1 MEMNTVPKSH
11 PDKGKDNHAFLAE
24 EKDLTR
30 IDLNL
35 TSEDGE
41 DAHDDQPKS
50 FLQKNVEWAEACLMK
65 NKDRIILALLLVLL
79 AGYAAMLIA
88 ACILNYKQA
97 VELLAVTI
105 VVIFF
110 LAWDWLMQRYGDL
123 LCQKFSPICELWDG
137 NWFWIKWVV
146 YAVLLV
152 MLVCWLVFDTAKSGT
167 RQLVSFAGL
176 VLLIL
181 LMALF
186 SKRPTR
192 IHWRTLFWGVGLQF
206 VFGLLMLRTDVGLKA
221 LQWVGNKVETFLS
234 YSNSGAKMVFGESY
248 EDHFFAFKVMPS
260 IVFVSTIISVLYHV
274 GFMQWLILKIGFV
287 MHVSMGTSLTE
298 STAAAGNMF
307 LGQTESLLLIRPY
320 IHQMTRSEIH
330 AVTAGGFASVS
341 GSILAAYISLGVK
354 ASHLLTASIMSAPAS
369 LAIAK
374 VFWPETEPAKVS
386 REIKMPRG
394 ETNNLL
400 EAVAQGACSSAPLV
414 ANIVVNLIAFVSIL
428 AFMDETLSWLGALFD
443 YPQFSFSLICSYV
456 FAPLAF
462 VMGVSWEDSFIVGEL
477 IGIKTFLNEFVSYER
492 LSVLIKNREEGK
504 PEYVGIVKQYIS
516 IHSQTIA
523 TYALCGFSNFGSLGM
538 IIGVMNTLAP
548 ERISD
553 FTDCGLRALTAG
565 SVACFMTACI
575 AGILYV
581 PELQCDSVFGA
592 LANISVWNTSTE
604 ISECCCQLYN
614 SVKATTPMNMTNGT
628 SILQRCCA
636 FAPSAFFN
644 CTIGLEAIIPHGVK
658 CH

>member
-1 MEMNTVPKSH
+1 MEMNRVPKSH

-35 TSEDGE
+35 TSEEGE
-41 DAHDDQPKS
+41 DAHDNNQKS
-50 FLQKNVEWAEACLMK
+50 FLQKNVELAVACLIK
-65 NKDRIILALLLVLL
+65 HKDRIILALLLILL

-88 ACILNYKQA
+88 ACIQNFKQA

-110 LAWDWLMQRYGDL
+110 LAWDWLMERYGDL
-123 LCQKFSPICELWDG
+123 LWQTFSPICELWDR
-137 NWFWIKWVV
+137 NWFRIKWVV
-146 YAVLLV
+146 YVVLLV
-152 MLVCWLVFDTAKSGT
+152 MLVCWLVLDTTKNGT

-176 VLLIL
+176 VLFIL

-186 SKRPTR
+186 SKSPTR

-206 VFGLLMLRTDVGLKA
+206 VFGLLMLRTDVGLTA
-221 LQWVGNKVETFLS
+221 LQWIGNKVETFLS

-260 IVFVSTIISVLYHV
+260 IIFVSTIISVLYHV

-320 IHQMTRSEIH
+320 INQLTRSEIH
-330 AVTAGGFASVS
+330 AIMAGGFASVS
-341 GSILAAYISLGVK
+341 GSILAAYISLGVE

-369 LAIAK
+369 LAIAT

-386 REIKMPRG
+386 SEIKMPKG

-414 ANIVVNLIAFVSIL
+414 ANIIVNLIAFVSIL
-428 AFMDETLSWLGALFD
+428 AFLDETLAWLGALFE

-462 VMGVSWEDSFIVGEL
+462 IMGVSWEDSFIVGEL

-492 LSVLIKNREEGK
+492 LSVLIKMREEGK
-504 PEYVGIVKQYIS
+504 PEYVDNVKQYIS

-538 IIGVMNTLAP
+538 IIGVMNTLVP

-553 FTDCGLRALTAG
+553 FTDCGLRALIAG

-581 PELQCDSVFGA
+581 PELQCESVLGA
-592 LANISVWNTSTE
+592 LINSSVGNTSTE
-604 ISECCCQLYN
+604 ISECCRQLYN
-614 SVKATTPMNMTNGT
+614 SVMTSTPLNMANGS
-628 SILQRCCA
+628 SILQHCCA
-636 FAPSAFFN
+636 FSPSTYFN
-644 CTIGLEAIIPHGVK
+644 CTTGLKLIIHSTMV
-658 CH
+658 